1 MRRRKK
7 LVMVEPAVVVHNDD
21 GLVIARL
28 GGEACPMIVTY
39 DQAWTDEEIITDLA
53 ELTKGLQI
61 FSGLS
66 HERIDDQPPRLPDD
80 EDEDEGEGEGE
91 EDEPNEG
98 EGEEEAPDEDP
109 LGQ

>member
-1 MRRRKK
+1 
-7 LVMVEPAVVVHNDD
+7 
-21 GLVIARL
+21 
-28 GGEACPMIVTY
+28 MIVTY

-66 HERIDDQPPRLPDD
+66 YERINDEPPKLPDD
-80 EDEDEGEGEGE
+80 EDEDEGE
-91 EDEPNEG
+91 EDEPDEDEGEG